1 LKEKEIFKEL
11 AKTHLARLLHKP
23 GYDSKIREKLGDSVD
38 LLTYQRPLLGA
49 LILAESMNSVLYEAG
64 KQTGIELTEG
74 GMPTLE
80 KLPGYRDFAES
91 KNLEEARLSTGYAVL
106 QMAFRASGTG
116 LIELTEF
123 KKDRLCVYR
132 VEECSDCWG
141 IKDLN
146 KSVCHFIGGVIAGAL
161 EYSLKRTVG
170 FVETMCTA
178 KGDSCCEFR
187 YTIIQE
193 KKQ

>member
-1 LKEKEIFKEL
+1 MRLREIFKEL

-23 GYDSKIREKLGDSVD
+23 GYESRIREKLGDSVD

-49 LILAESMNSVLYEAG
+49 LILAESMGSVLFEAG
-64 KQTGIELTEG
+64 KHTGMELTEG

-106 QMAFRASGTG
+106 QMAFKTSGTG
-116 LIELTEF
+116 LIKLIEF
-123 KKDRLCVYR
+123 RKDKLIVYQ

-146 KSVCHFIGGVIAGAL
+146 KSVCHFTGGVIAGAL

-170 FVETMCTA
+170 FAETMCKA
-178 KGDSCCEFR
+178 KGDSCCEFK

-193 KKQ
+193 KEQ

>member
-1 LKEKEIFKEL
+1 MREKEIFKEL
-11 AKTHLARLLHKP
+11 AKTHLGRLLHKP
-23 GYDSKIREKLGDSVD
+23 GYEGRIREKLGDSVD

-49 LILAESMNSVLYEAG
+49 LILAESMSSVLFEAG

-91 KNLEEARLSTGYAVL
+91 RNLEEARLSTGYAVL
-106 QMAFRASGTG
+106 QMAFKTSGTG
-116 LIELTEF
+116 LINLTGF
-123 KKDRLCVYR
+123 KKDKLIVYQ

-146 KSVCHFIGGVIAGAL
+146 KSVCHFVGGVIAGAL

-170 FVETMCTA
+170 FAETMCRA
-178 KGDSCCEFR
+178 KGDSCCEFK
-187 YTIIQE
+187 YTITQE
-193 KKQ
+193 KEQ

>member
-1 LKEKEIFKEL
+1 MRLREIFKEM
-11 AKTHLARLLHKP
+11 AKTHLTRLLHKP
-23 GYDSKIREKLGDSVD
+23 GYDSRIREKLGDSVD

-49 LILAESMNSVLYEAG
+49 LILAESMGSVLFEAG
-64 KQTGIELTEG
+64 KHAGTELTEG

-91 KNLEEARLSTGYAVL
+91 KNLEDARLSTGYLVL
-106 QMAFRASGTG
+106 QMVFKETGTG
-116 LIELTEF
+116 LIKLTEF
-123 KKDRLCVYR
+123 KKDKLYVYQ

-161 EYSLKRTVG
+161 EYSLKKTVG
-170 FVETMCTA
+170 FAETMCRA
-178 KGDSCCEFR
+178 KGDSCCEFK
-187 YTIIQE
+187 YTIIKE
-193 KKQ
+193 KEQ